1 MIKKK
6 EKCDNGYDNWEKKDK
21 NMRRKAKKVL
31 PDNLVAGIEKSGLQN
46 MIKVRKVD
54 KRLQTLD
61 KRSKQCQSTSF

>member
-6 EKCDNGYDNWEKKDK
+6 EKWDNVYDNWEKKVN